1 MGRKSVPLVSIFER
15 KYFQSI
21 FVYTIHTLKLNSCLP
36 ALNTWNL
43 LSALLLMLRDVQR
56 RDEFCVTLCRCLYG
70 FLPPE
75 RHNELANYVC
85 EHANIYISNP
95 HHAELAYFDNERGAI
110 EFYESDKLPLVSVS
124 GAVQLI
130 QTAAVKSYLSTLRTY
145 LSAPANTPFL
155 IVGPTGAA
163 KTLLLQQ
170 AVQEYAGYDLIVI
183 NCSMQL
189 TPTYIL
195 HCLKQVALVWP

>member
-1 MGRKSVPLVSIFER
+1 
-15 KYFQSI
+15 
-21 FVYTIHTLKLNSCLP
+21 
-36 ALNTWNL
+36 
-43 LSALLLMLRDVQR
+43 MLHNVQR
-56 RDEFCVTLCRCLYG
+56 RDEFSIKLCCALYG

-75 RHNELANYVC
+75 RHNELANYVFEC
-85 EHANIYISNP
+85 ANIYISNP
-95 HHAELAYFDNERGAI
+95 NHAELAYFENKRGAI
-110 EFYESDKLPLVSVS
+110 EFYASENQPLVGVS

-145 LSAPANTPFL
+145 LSAPVNTPFL

-189 TPTYIL
+189 IPAYVL
-195 HCLKQVALVWP
+195 HCLKQVAL